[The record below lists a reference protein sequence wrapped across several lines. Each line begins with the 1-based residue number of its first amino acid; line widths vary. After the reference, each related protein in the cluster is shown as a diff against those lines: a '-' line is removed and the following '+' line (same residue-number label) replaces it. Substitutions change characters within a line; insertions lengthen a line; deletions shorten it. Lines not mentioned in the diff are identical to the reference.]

1 MKTLYPAEAVT
12 IGGIVCSSLDRPE
25 AAYFCSSKVRGE
37 RPLSIS
43 GVSSSGPFRGKD
55 SKSIEL
61 ER

>member
-25 AAYFCSSKVRGE
+25 AADFCSSNVRGE

-43 GVSSSGPFRGKD
+43 GVKFEWPLQGKS